1 MIKVNHSFGF
11 WYDGIALV
19 RIAVGVMLIFH
30 GWQLFERHDM
40 NVFGDL
46 LFNMAMP
53 FPEAMAYTGKI
64 VELTGGVFMILGLF
78 TRLVTAIL
86 FLTFMVITFAV
97 GEGKIFSD
105 NQLPFLYAMVCLTFF
120 FAGAG
125 RISID
130 FILFMNRKE
139 DQPGSI
145 ASKGFGRYVS
155 KS

>member
-19 RIAVGVMLIFH
+19 RIAAGVMLIYH
-30 GWQLFERHDM
+30 GWQLFERYDM
-40 NVFGDL
+40 NVFSEL

-64 VELTGGVFMILGLF
+64 VELIGGVFLILGLF
-78 TRLVTAIL
+78 TRLMTAIL
-86 FLTFMVITFAV
+86 FATFMTITFAV

-105 NQLPFLYAMVCLTFF
+105 NQLPFLYALISLTFF
-120 FAGAG
+120 FTGAG

-139 DQPGSI
+139 DNQEGVG
-145 ASKGFGRYVS
+145 SKGFGRYVS